1 MKEEEIKEIRD
12 EVRKPVSEFL
22 SQSRT
27 ALRPPGVLELFIKL
41 L

>member
-1 MKEEEIKEIRD
+1 MKEEEIKEIKD

-27 ALRPPGVLELFIKL
+27 ALRQPDVLDLYI
-41 L
+41 